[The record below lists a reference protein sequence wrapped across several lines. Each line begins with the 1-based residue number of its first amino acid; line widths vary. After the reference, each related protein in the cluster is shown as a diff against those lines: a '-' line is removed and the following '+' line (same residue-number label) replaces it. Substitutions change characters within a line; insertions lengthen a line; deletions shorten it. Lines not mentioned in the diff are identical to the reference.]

1 MSNLKER
8 FILAGAAIPVLVA
21 AVLLLPYLQYAVVAL
36 AAAIFSGL
44 GALEISRMF
53 SRRGIPVNNVQAVL
67 SGMVLPA
74 AAWLD
79 AAGFFNLRVFLPAL
93 IVSAGLIITRQA
105 FIFTEQRLKGTLE
118 KTAASF
124 LLLFYPGL
132 FISYMIRITTLPLPG
147 LSVLLFFALI
157 FANDSLAYGVGMLF
171 GSGNRNIFAAS
182 PNKSIAGLIGGIA
195 GSIGAAYLFYTIRP
209 ELFGGSPFLPI
220 PLAILC
226 AGAADIGD
234 LAESAM
240 KRSAAVKDSGNIL
253 KGRGGVMDSIDSI
266 LYGAPVFYYTMIIL
280 LSRGSGS

>member
-8 FILAGAAIPVLVA
+8 FILAGAALPVLVG
-21 AVLLLPYLQYAVVAL
+21 AVLLLPYLQYVVVAL
-36 AAAIFSGL
+36 ASAIFSGL

-53 SRRGIPVNNVQAVL
+53 GRRGISVNKVQAVL
-67 SGMVLPA
+67 LGMVLPT

-79 AAGFFNLRVFLPAL
+79 ATDFFSIQVFLPAL
-93 IVSAGLIITRQA
+93 IVSAGLIIARQA

-124 LLLFYPGL
+124 LLLVYPGL

-147 LSVLLFFALI
+147 LSVLMFFALI

-171 GSGNRNIFAAS
+171 GGGNRNIFAAS
-182 PNKSIAGLIGGIA
+182 PNKSLAGLIGGIA
-195 GSIGAAYLFYTIRP
+195 GSVGAAYLFYVIRP
-209 ELFGGSPFLPI
+209 ELFTGSPFLPI
-220 PLAILC
+220 PVAVLC
-226 AGAADIGD
+226 ACAADIGD

-266 LYGAPVFYYTMIIL
+266 LYGAPVFYYAISIL